1 MAHGAVCDT
10 HGLIQ
15 GSDSAKPFVP
25 FSGSPACVSEAA
37 SPWDGNQLAGTP
49 NAILPTAQVLLRSP
63 SPCCHGCDARNARDR
78 GCLCRCRMP
87 GFDGG
92 RRSAPG
98 LFLDACRCLG
108 ENEADRQ
115 ASQKLKTLE

>member
-49 NAILPTAQVLLRSP
+49 NAILPIAQVLSAVPYRVVM
-63 SPCCHGCDARNARDR
+63 NAVPEMQETGAVFVGAECRASIR
-78 GCLCRCRMP
+78 TAKCFRIILGCL
-87 GFDGG
+87 
-92 RRSAPG
+92 
-98 LFLDACRCLG
+98 
-108 ENEADRQ
+108 
-115 ASQKLKTLE
+115 

>member
-63 SPCCHGCDARNARDR
+63 SPCCHEYDARNARDR
-78 GCLCRCRMP
+78 GRLCRCRMP
-87 GFDGG
+87 SFG
-92 RRSAPG
+92 
-98 LFLDACRCLG
+98 
-108 ENEADRQ
+108 
-115 ASQKLKTLE
+115 

>member
-87 GFDGG
+87 SFDK
-92 RRSAPG
+92 
-98 LFLDACRCLG
+98 DG
-108 ENEADRQ
+108 EVLPDYSWVPVG
-115 ASQKLKTLE
+115 ASWKTRVIVRFPKN